1 MMTLAELI
9 LSGMWVGVTL
19 YALFA
24 GADFGAGF
32 WDLVAGGGSRGAAQR
47 LLIEETIG
55 PVWEANHVWLIFVL
69 VVLWTG
75 FPMAFAQIMST
86 LYVPLTAAAIGVI
99 LRGSGFAFRKYVPSL
114 ELKRVFGVMFA
125 VSSVI
130 TPFFLGAVAGSVA
143 SGRVPASGPAEHRD
157 WLTSWWNPTSI
168 LGGTLAVTVCAY
180 LAAVYLVCDAERRGQ
195 PDLALGFRRRAFGA
209 GIVAGSVAVVG
220 IGVLHADAPDLFHG
234 LTHRALPLIL
244 LSGTGAVASLVL
256 LVRNRGREARVA
268 AAIAVVAVIWGWAAG
283 QYPYLLESS
292 LTIEHAAGAHATLSA
307 MFVALVVAAILVGPS
322 LACLLFFAQQ
332 SPPDTSFGDVSTPD
346 VASTRHQKEGA

>member
-1 MMTLAELI
+1 MTLAEAI
-9 LSGMWVGVTL
+9 LAGMWVGVTL

-24 GADFGAGF
+24 GADFGAGL
-32 WDLVAGGGSRGAAQR
+32 WDLLAGGAQRGKPQR

-99 LRGSGFAFRKYVPSL
+99 LRGSGFAFRKYVPSR
-114 ELKRVFGVMFA
+114 ELKRVFGATFA
-125 VSSVI
+125 MSSVV

-143 SGRVPASGPAEHRD
+143 SGRVPRSGQPGH
-157 WLTSWWNPTSI
+157 WLRSWWNPTSV
-168 LGGTLAVTVCAY
+168 LGGVLAVTVCAY

-195 PDLALGFRRRAFGA
+195 HDLAVGFRRRAIGA
-209 GIVAGSVAVVG
+209 GTVAGAVALAG
-220 IGVLHADAPDLFHG
+220 IGVLDADAPDLFRG

-244 LSGTGAVASLVL
+244 ISAAGALASFVL
-256 LVRNRGREARVA
+256 LVRNRGNHARVA
-268 AAIAVVAVIWGWAAG
+268 AAIAVVAIIWGWATG

-292 LTIEHAAGAHATLSA
+292 LTIEEAAGAHATLSA
-307 MFVALVVAAILVGPS
+307 MFVALVVAAILVAPS
-322 LACLLFFAQQ
+322 LAFLLYFAQQ
-332 SPPDTSFGDVSTPD
+332 PPPDADLPHD
-346 VASTRHQKEGA
+346 